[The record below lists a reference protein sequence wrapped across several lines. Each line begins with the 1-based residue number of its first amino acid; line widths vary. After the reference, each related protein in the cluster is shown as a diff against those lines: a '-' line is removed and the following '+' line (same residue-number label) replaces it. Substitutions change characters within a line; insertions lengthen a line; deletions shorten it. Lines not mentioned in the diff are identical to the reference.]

1 MMVYAFIVH
10 FRYKNQLLQNDAKLK
25 EAPYLHISELYQTKL
40 AQTNQ
45 YIIKLASE
53 FKFFL

>member
-1 MMVYAFIVH
+1 MMVYALIIQ
-10 FRYKNQLLQNDAKLK
+10 FRYINQLLQNDAKLK

-40 AQTNQ
+40 AQAIQ
-45 YIIKLASE
+45 YIIKLTSE